1 MVVLFIFLQKENHSR
16 RVSTIYRFSL
26 LAIID
31 KLSDINGNPMAT
43 QVNSTN
49 LDFSSLLEGIEH
61 PAILLSTDYEILAS
75 NQRYKQSF
83 GDIPDGEHCYRIS
96 HGYDRPCDQ
105 AGESCPLAACKNSLE
120 KERVLHIHNT
130 PRGREHIDVEMLPLK
145 DAGGDILYFIEM
157 LKPVEIAS
165 AEIHR
170 ERMVGRSPA
179 FNRLVELI
187 NLVAPHD
194 TSVLLLGESGTGKEL
209 AANAIHQASGRASH
223 NFVAVECAGLTETLF
238 ESELFGH
245 VKGAF
250 TGATQNKPGLLEEAH
265 GGTLFLDEIGDVPL
279 GMQVKLLRLLET
291 GSFRAV
297 GSTQLKRADFR
308 LICATHKDLPAM
320 VSDGAFREDLY
331 HRINT
336 FPITLP
342 PLRERLED
350 IALIACSLLQKLT
363 GDEKYHLTD
372 SAVKR
377 LQAEA
382 FPGNSRELRN
392 VIERAIIFA
401 RSNVID
407 AQVLENCLKTRPTAA
422 VRNEKTWVDLRTLE
436 QRYLAQLLEHCEGN
450 KIQAAA
456 IAGISVR
463 SLYRKM
469 AG

>member
-1 MVVLFIFLQKENHSR
+1 MNTGIQP
-16 RVSTIYRFSL
+16 
-26 LAIID
+26 
-31 KLSDINGNPMAT
+31 SD
-43 QVNSTN
+43 
-49 LDFSSLLEGIEH
+49 LDFKSLLEGLEH

-75 NQRYKQSF
+75 NRLYRQNF
-83 GDIPDGEHCYRIS
+83 GDVAAGERCYRIS

-105 AGESCPLAACKNSLE
+105 AGESCPLAACKGSRE

-145 DAGGDILYFIEM
+145 DASGDILYFIEM
-157 LKPVEIAS
+157 LKPVAIAS
-165 AEIHR
+165 AEIDR
-170 ERMVGRSPA
+170 DRMVGRSPA
-179 FNRLVELI
+179 FNRLVELV

-209 AANAIHQASGRASH
+209 AANAIHQASPRADKA
-223 NFVAVECAGLTETLF
+223 FVAVECAGLTETLF

-250 TGATQNKPGLLEEAH
+250 TGAAQNKSGLLEQAH
-265 GGTLFLDEIGDVPL
+265 GGTLFLDEIGDVPV

-308 LICATHKDLPAM
+308 LICATHRNLPAM
-320 VSDGAFREDLY
+320 VTAGEFREDLY
-331 HRINT
+331 YRLNT

-342 PLRERLED
+342 PLRERPDD
-350 IALIACSLLQKLT
+350 IALIARSLLEKLG

-372 SAVKR
+372 SAVKI
-377 LQAEA
+377 LLAQP

-392 VIERAIIFA
+392 VMERAIIFA

-407 AQVLENCLKTRPTAA
+407 AKVLQNCLAPNESGSKA
-422 VRNEKTWVDLRTLE
+422 VASAWVDLRTHE
-436 QRYLAQLLEHCEGN
+436 RRYLEALLQHCN
-450 KIQAAA
+450 HDKAKAAA
-456 IAGISVR
+456 VAGISVR
-463 SLYRKM
+463 SLYRKLE
-469 AG
+469 